1 MPKKPIAAP
10 IPAPIAAGGGY
21 ATAPP
26 VDTATLAL
34 ALLLPL
40 ALSVALLTDTVL
52 LFAAVGATDE
62 ESMMEVIAG
71 VAPDDVE
78 AASVTEPEAEPEGVG
93 VASAEPGY
101 RTGSRLLT
109 SEGSAWYHDGVLPAE
124 SDEAISAAKA
134 DELASA

>member
-62 ESMMEVIAG
+62 ESMIEVIAG

-78 AASVTEPEAEPEGVG
+78 AASVTEPEPEGVG